1 MAGAGIVSVVPQN
14 AEPTIVGT
22 SSAPAAIDLVHR
34 YALTF
39 HPPGRGPCGAS
50 YTRPA
55 SASPPPP
62 RGGGGAGAPS
72 RGPPAPPPP
81 CPLGCS
87 AATMLTRSASACGR
101 WPQRYVGAA
110 RCSVGDSAEESAPT

>member
-1 MAGAGIVSVVPQN
+1 MAGAVIVSVVPHQ
-14 AEPTIVGT
+14 ADPAIVGT

-39 HPPGRGPCGAS
+39 HPHGRGACGAS
-50 YTRPA
+50 YTGRA
-55 SASPPPP
+55 SAS
-62 RGGGGAGAPS
+62 S
-72 RGPPAPPPP
+72 P